1 MLRLKRFAFFCS
13 HILLLIFLTGKN
25 SLSQNPEIT
34 VSGRAT
40 DAETG
45 LPVSRMQ
52 IFNIRSGETVFSD
65 SAGRFRVKCLKRD
78 SLFFSSFG
86 YAYRMVSFKDSAMHE
101 NYYVTLMLKKIGYEL
116 PNVTV
121 YTKREFET
129 IQHDAQK
136 LGYNK
141 DDYLLHGYE
150 VLQSPITAM
159 WQQFSRQEKDKRGY
173 AQLMNNYR
181 KNELVKEILRMY
193 SGQGDIPVPD
203 EEIDLFVDF
212 CNVPESMLQHSSG
225 YDIVRYMK
233 TRLPAFESWLSAQK
247 KKTGEK

>member
-1 MLRLKRFAFFCS
+1 
-13 HILLLIFLTGKN
+13 
-25 SLSQNPEIT
+25 
-34 VSGRAT
+34 
-40 DAETG
+40 
-45 LPVSRMQ
+45 
-52 IFNIRSGETVFSD
+52 
-65 SAGRFRVKCLKRD
+65 
-78 SLFFSSFG
+78 
-86 YAYRMVSFKDSAMHE
+86 MHE

-159 WQQFSRQEKDKRGY
+159 WQQFSRQEKDKREY

-193 SGQGDIPVPD
+193 AEQGDIPVPD

-212 CNVPESMLQHSSG
+212 CNVSESMLQHSSG